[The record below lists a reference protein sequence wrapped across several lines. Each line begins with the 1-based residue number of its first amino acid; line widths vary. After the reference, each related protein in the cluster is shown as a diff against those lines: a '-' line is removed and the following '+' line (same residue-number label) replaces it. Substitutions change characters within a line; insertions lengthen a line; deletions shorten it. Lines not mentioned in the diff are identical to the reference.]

1 MSDMDFGRGPE
12 ASCALH
18 PEQVATGTCARCGNF
33 MCATCSEGG
42 TSPRCPTC
50 RARFGSTFPLHRENW
65 SIGKLWEVC
74 WPIFQR
80 EWGMLSLGV
89 LITFGVSIGAQLLVT
104 LGQSIGS
111 ALDSTVL
118 AVLLSLVGFAAQLV
132 VQGLVQLGL
141 LRMCFD
147 VLQGGRADVAR
158 LFSQMHKVGPY
169 LLTMLVVV
177 ALIVVPLFILGALG
191 FLVAMGAGFAD
202 AMPWNTGGDMS
213 SAQRWDAVAPVLAVM
228 GGVGAVLLIPF
239 IYVTLPLYFVQPE
252 LAYEDVPPG
261 PMQVLRRCW
270 EYARG
275 QRLSMV
281 GMGFIV
287 GLIAVAG
294 FFACCVG
301 LVPASALAQL
311 LIAGMYLALRPRSD
325 EVAGPLPG

>member
-1 MSDMDFGRGPE
+1 MSDMDFGREAG

-33 MCATCSEGG
+33 MCDTCSQGG

-50 RARFGSTFPLHRENW
+50 RARFGAEFPLNRDNW
-65 SIGKLWEVC
+65 SIGGLWEVC

-80 EWGMLSLGV
+80 EWGMLSLAV
-89 LITFGVSIGAQLLVT
+89 LISFGVSFGSQLLVT
-104 LGQSIGS
+104 LGQGIGS

-118 AVLLSLVGFAAQLV
+118 AVVLSLVGFLAQLV

-141 LRMCFD
+141 LRVCFD

-169 LLTMLVVV
+169 LLTMLVVF
-177 ALIVVPLFILGALG
+177 AIIVVPLLILGALG
-191 FLVAMGAGFAD
+191 FLVAMGAGFGGD
-202 AMPWNTGGDMS
+202 MPWNMDADTS
-213 SAQRWDAVAPVLAVM
+213 PAARWDAVAPVLAVM
-228 GGVGAVLLIPF
+228 GGVSAVLLIPF

-261 PMQVLRRCW
+261 PLQLLRRCW

-275 QRLSMV
+275 QRLAMV
-281 GMGFIV
+281 GVGFLV
-287 GLIAVAG
+287 GAIALAG

-301 LVPASALAQL
+301 LIPAMALAQL
-311 LIAGMYLALRPRSD
+311 LISGMYLALRPRSD
-325 EVAGPLPG
+325 EVAGPLHG

>member
-1 MSDMDFGRGPE
+1 M
-12 ASCALH
+12 
-18 PEQVATGTCARCGNF
+18 
-33 MCATCSEGG
+33 
-42 TSPRCPTC
+42 
-50 RARFGSTFPLHRENW
+50 
-65 SIGKLWEVC
+65 C
-74 WPIFQR
+74 WPVFQR

-89 LITFGVSIGAQLLVT
+89 LITIGVSFGAQLLVS
-104 LGQSIGS
+104 LGQGIGS
-111 ALDSTVL
+111 ALDSTAL

-169 LLTMLVVV
+169 LLTMLVVI
-177 ALIVVPLFILGALG
+177 AIIVVPLLILGALG

-202 AMPWNTGGDMS
+202 AMPWNTGADMS
-213 SAQRWDAVAPVLAVM
+213 SAERWDAVAPVLAVM
-228 GGVGAVLLIPF
+228 GGVAAVLFVPF
-239 IYVTLPLYFVQPE
+239 IYVVLPLYFIQPE

-261 PMQVLRRCW
+261 PLQVLRRCW

-275 QRLSMV
+275 QRLAMV

-287 GLIAVAG
+287 GCIAIAG
-294 FFACCVG
+294 LVACCVG
-301 LVPASALAQL
+301 LIPASALSQL